1 MVSIVTTCY
10 NVSSYIAETIN
21 SILNQSY
28 TDFELIIVD
37 DCSTDNSM
45 DIVRQFNDER
55 IRIVSHSSNQ
65 GAGQARKTGIEFA
78 NGDYI
83 CLIDGDD
90 TISKDYLKILVETA
104 VDTNA
109 DIVAAKVES
118 SKYRPI
124 YHMNDKVYST
134 LNEKY
139 YFYKDEPIKFINNK
153 LIKKDLWNLVPYCT
167 RRFLED
173 GPTYIKL
180 LYYARKIT
188 VTPIQSDC
196 IYYYRTRED
205 SLINAANGAKTLLFT
220 ALFFIDGYEFLMDK
234 EESNFN
240 RLFKIA
246 EVEKH
251 IRIALKKRKDNS
263 LYVDEYN
270 TIINYQQILKE
281 KSL

>member
-1 MVSIVTTCY
+1 MDDQVY
-10 NVSSYIAETIN
+10 N
-21 SILNQSY
+21 
-28 TDFELIIVD
+28 
-37 DCSTDNSM
+37 
-45 DIVRQFNDER
+45 
-55 IRIVSHSSNQ
+55 
-65 GAGQARKTGIEFA
+65 
-78 NGDYI
+78 
-83 CLIDGDD
+83 
-90 TISKDYLKILVETA
+90 
-104 VDTNA
+104 
-109 DIVAAKVES
+109 
-118 SKYRPI
+118 
-124 YHMNDKVYST
+124 T

-139 YFYKDEPIKFINNK
+139 YFYTDEPIKFINNK

-180 LYYARKIT
+180 LYYAQKIT

-234 EESNFN
+234 EESHFN
-240 RLFKIA
+240 RLFKIK

-251 IRIALKKRKDNS
+251 IRLALKKRKDDS
-263 LYVDEYN
+263 LYIDEYN